1 MICLKLQFLSLMWAL
16 APSSPEELC
25 SPRWPWLA
33 EVVKINSSLTNCRL
47 AGTSFCVL
55 RQNPA
60 RPNSP
65 NCPVVRHKSN
75 TRRQRRRVKRSK
87 LCWTWVL
94 ERDQDID
101 IGSSKLDNVWRLEVY
116 SRAWTSTAALLTPPP
131 ILLLMSGF
139 NKSSVELSSLKAAML
154 IKVRRVCNVWRTGI

>member
-55 RQNPA
+55 RQNPG

-75 TRRQRRRVKRSK
+75 TVELGDRDAGLNAVNSVGHEFWSVIKILILARLS
-87 LCWTWVL
+87 WTMFDVL
-94 ERDQDID
+94 
-101 IGSSKLDNVWRLEVY
+101 K
-116 SRAWTSTAALLTPPP
+116 STAGPGPPLQHFWPRLPSCCSCQVLT
-131 ILLLMSGF
+131 SHQW
-139 NKSSVELSSLKAAML
+139 NWAH
-154 IKVRRVCNVWRTGI
+154 